1 MATKMGEP
9 FGTQSF
15 NTMNPS
21 KKDVLGP
28 LGFFLGQP
36 LQPEKLDDYTEAHAA
51 TLHFP
56 DAYIGQNVRLRD
68 TLNNLVLNSPQNW
81 QTTVGLPFM
90 QLDGVTV
97 EWDEVRFDVRMMQ
110 RVPYEGAS
118 RLATATRE
126 HHRDRVVRRGLAI
139 IIGAPPA

>member
-1 MATKMGEP
+1 MTTGGTKMGEP
-9 FGTQSF
+9 FGSQSF

-36 LQPEKLDDYTEAHAA
+36 MAPEKLDDYTEAHAA

-56 DAYIGQNVRLRD
+56 DAYFGQNVKLRE

-81 QTTVGLPFM
+81 QTTVALPFM

-110 RVPYEGAS
+110 RVPVRPPVRSCPDA
-118 RLATATRE
+118 RICPFPLAHTE
-126 HHRDRVVRRGLAI
+126 
-139 IIGAPPA
+139 PPPLLCAV

>member
-56 DAYIGQNVRLRD
+56 DAYLVQNVRLRD

-118 RLATATRE
+118 RLATATSE